1 MVGMN
6 SGLTIH
12 YFVVLAEI
20 LLFSLNDAKV
30 FRSRKNVGNTLS
42 QRW

>member
-1 MVGMN
+1 VGMN
-6 SGLTIH
+6 NALTIH

-30 FRSRKNVGNTLS
+30 FRSRKYVGNTLS
-42 QRW
+42 QRR